1 MTAPRTTRIGF
12 LGSGFIAECYADAL
26 RDVRT
31 AEIVATYSRSAQRAA
46 RFAAEW
52 SIPRSTDDLDALC
65 ADPEVDLVVIALP
78 NELHLEAVR
87 SAAKHG
93 KAVICTKPLARTG
106 EEAAEILRTVL
117 AAGVWHGYAESSVFS
132 PNIAKAYDMV
142 AAGGIGEV
150 LTMRAREGHSGPH
163 AAHFWDAE
171 TAGGGALLDMGCHTV
186 ESARHFFG
194 KDNPIIEVMA
204 WGATLAHAD
213 KTTGEDTAVALLRFA
228 GGQLATIESS
238 WIERGGMSLRH
249 EIVGSAGRIVTDTS
263 QTPVWGFIEHPVG
276 DLVEKADV
284 DTGWVHPVP
293 EETRAY
299 GFSQQFRHF
308 IEHFEA
314 GTVPDETFEDGV
326 VVNRVIDACY
336 RSMRTKHWEP
346 VDTAV
351 DTIGPV
357 ITAATRPDLVTAPSA
372 VTHDADP
379 ERTAL

>member
-26 RDVRT
+26 RDVRS
-31 AEIVATYSRSAQRAA
+31 ARIVANYSRSAERAA

-52 SIPRSTDDLDALC
+52 SIPRSTDDLDVLC
-65 ADPEVDLVVIALP
+65 GDPEVDLVVIALP

-87 SAAKHG
+87 VAAQHG

-106 EEAAEILRTVL
+106 EEAAEILRIAVE
-117 AAGVWHGYAESSVFS
+117 AGIWHGYAESSVFS
-132 PNIAKAYDMV
+132 PNIAKAHDMV
-142 AAGGIGEV
+142 AAGGIGDV

-194 KDNPIIEVMA
+194 KDNPIVEVMA
-204 WGATLAHAD
+204 WGATLAHRE
-213 KTTGEDTAVALLRFA
+213 KTTGEDTAVALLQFA

-249 EIVGSAGRIVTDTS
+249 EFVGSAGRIVTDTS

-314 GTVPDETFEDGV
+314 GTTPAETFEDGV
-326 VVNRVIDACY
+326 IVNRVIDACY
-336 RSMRTKHWEP
+336 RSMQSRQWESVDASIDSIAP
-346 VDTAV
+346 V
-351 DTIGPV
+351 
-357 ITAATRPDLVTAPSA
+357 AAPASVPT
-372 VTHDADP
+372 